1 MSIWTNI
8 KTYFLFR
15 RIRRTGLDFP
25 HSCKIHGVKPPDRQG
40 ALAQSGDGDELQIVH
55 VPTKDYPFNTYV
67 YSIPL
72 NRILGYLDKR
82 LSEQL
87 VYVFGKG
94 FCRDGEIESILG
106 GTPDYSYFGCRIRIF
121 ITKEMM
127 QDCDDISHLFGGR

>member
-15 RIRRTGLDFP
+15 RIRKTGLDFP
-25 HSCKIHGVKPPDRQG
+25 HSCKIHGVKNPDRQG

-55 VPTKDYPFNTYV
+55 VPIENYPFNVYV

-72 NRILGYLDKR
+72 NRVLGRLENR

-87 VYVFGKG
+87 VYIFGKG
-94 FCRDGEIESILG
+94 FCRDGEIEDILG
-106 GTPDYSYFGCRIRIF
+106 GAPDYDYFGCRIRILLSR
-121 ITKEMM
+121 TMM
-127 QDCDDISHLFGGR
+127 NDCDDFSHLYGE